1 MFQIDVHSISL
12 RQGKRKLIE
21 NGSFSIQTGDIL
33 AIQGKNGCGKSTLLK
48 SLFGTHKAKQ
58 LEWSMNGGK
67 LPAPSPKYERIALL
81 PQDSFLPRDLTPS
94 EIIAMMY
101 KTHDLQKHLYSLPY
115 VADYALKRMSELSHG
130 AARYIEIIVILN
142 LWHPFI
148 LLDEPFSLLAPLHKE
163 AVKKLIQEKSQT
175 KGIVIVDHY
184 IDDINK
190 IATKKMW
197 IENGQLDYRKVAE
210 EIE

>member
-1 MFQIDVHSISL
+1 MSHLDIQSISIS
-12 RQGKRKLIE
+12 QGKRPLIE
-21 NGSFSIQTGDIL
+21 KGSFSIQTGDIL
-33 AIQGKNGCGKSTLLK
+33 AIRGKNGCGKSTLLK
-48 SLFGTHKAKQ
+48 SLFGTHKAEQ
-58 LEWSMNGGK
+58 LEWSMNGEK

-101 KTHDLQKHLYSLPY
+101 KTDDQQQPLYSIPY
-115 VADYALKRMSELSHG
+115 VADYSLKKMSELSHG
-130 AARYIEIIVILN
+130 AARYIEIIVILH

-163 AVKKLIQEKSQT
+163 AVKKLILEKSQT

-184 IDDINK
+184 TDDINE
-190 IATKKMW
+190 ISTKKIW
-197 IENGQLDYRKVAE
+197 IENGELISVN
-210 EIE
+210 I

>member
-1 MFQIDVHSISL
+1 MSHLDIQSISIS
-12 RQGKRKLIE
+12 QGKRLLIE

-58 LEWSMNGGK
+58 LEWSMNGEK

-81 PQDSFLPRDLTPS
+81 PQDSFLPRDLTPG

-101 KTHDLQKHLYSLPY
+101 KSHDLQKPLHSLPY
-115 VADYALKRMSELSHG
+115 VADYALKRLSELSHG
-130 AARYIEIIVILN
+130 AARYIEIIVIMN

-148 LLDEPFSLLAPLHKE
+148 LLDEPFSLLAPLHKV
-163 AVKKLIQEKSQT
+163 AVKKLIQEKSET

-184 IDDINK
+184 TDDIDE
-190 IATKKMW
+190 IATKKLW
-197 IENGQLDYRKVAE
+197 IENGQLDHRKVAE
-210 EIE
+210 DTE

>member
-1 MFQIDVHSISL
+1 MNTAFQIDVHSISL
-12 RQGKRKLIE
+12 RQGKRLLIE
-21 NGSFSIQTGDIL
+21 KGSFSIQTGDIL
-33 AIQGKNGCGKSTLLK
+33 AIQGKNGCGKSTLMK
-48 SLFGTHKAKQ
+48 SLFGTHKAEQ
-58 LEWSMNGGK
+58 LEWSMNEEK

-101 KTHDLQKHLYSLPY
+101 KSHDLQKPLYSLPY
-115 VADYALKRMSELSHG
+115 ISDYALKKMSDLSHG

-148 LLDEPFSLLAPLHKE
+148 LLDEPFSLLAPLHK
-163 AVKKLIQEKSQT
+163 AAIKKLILEKSET

-184 IDDINK
+184 TDDIDE
-190 IATKKMW
+190 ISTKKIG
-197 IENGQLDYRKVAE
+197 IENGELISVK
-210 EIE
+210 I